1 MLPLRD
7 NIPSRTTPVVNYL
20 MIAICSVVFLLQ
32 VNQQSGEPSLVEQYG
47 MIPARVAHPS
57 AAGHTVFLKPVETPS
72 GIQLVKTEGE
82 LPYSQA
88 AVPAWATLL
97 TCIFLH
103 GGWMHFFGNMWF
115 LWIFG
120 DNVEDRYGHFGYLI
134 FYLLC
139 GVAAS
144 AAHYLAGPTSMI
156 PTIGAS
162 GAIAGVMGAY
172 LFLYP
177 RARVLTLVPL
187 VVILQ
192 VLSVPAP
199 LFLGFWFLMQF
210 YQGAVAAASGAA
222 GGVAWW
228 AHIGGFVV
236 GLVLTWML
244 GRKQKLKPKV
254 ERVRPGSE
262 RVVYSQVSP
271 WSRGRRLN

>member
-20 MIAICSVVFLLQ
+20 VIAICSVVFLLQ
-32 VNQQSGEPSLVEQYG
+32 VNQQLGEPSLVEQFG
-47 MIPARVAHPS
+47 MIPARVNDPTLTES
-57 AAGHTVFLKPVETPS
+57 MIDVEPLETHD
-72 GIQLVKTEGE
+72 GIQWVKRERGPV
-82 LPYSQA
+82 LPRSS
-88 AVPAWATLL
+88 VPAWATLL

-144 AAHYLAGPTSMI
+144 AAHYAAGPTSTI

-172 LFLYP
+172 LLLYP
-177 RARVLTLVPL
+177 RARVLALVPL
-187 VVILQ
+187 VVILR

-210 YQGAVAAASGAA
+210 YQGAVASASGSA

-236 GLVLTWML
+236 GIVVTWLL
-244 GRKQKLKPKV
+244 GRKRKLKPKV
-254 ERVRPGSE
+254 DRVRPGSE

-271 WSRGRRLN
+271 RGRGRRLN